1 MDQLN
6 LFEEPKDH
14 SKPVQI
20 ENGEYIYIPDFYSGN
35 KADAYLNAL
44 MDEIEWK
51 QESMNMY
58 GKTIPFPRL
67 TSWYGESDKPYSF
80 SGITLN
86 PHPWSKELLEIKKE
100 FHTRNVVSKFKKRHK
115 VMTQKNKYND
125 EL

>member
-44 MDEIEWK
+44 LSLCLWTK
-51 QESMNMY
+51 
-58 GKTIPFPRL
+58 GRL
-67 TSWYGESDKPYSF
+67 INLMPSTKS
-80 SGITLN
+80 L
-86 PHPWSKELLEIKKE
+86 
-100 FHTRNVVSKFKKRHK
+100 
-115 VMTQKNKYND
+115 
-125 EL
+125 